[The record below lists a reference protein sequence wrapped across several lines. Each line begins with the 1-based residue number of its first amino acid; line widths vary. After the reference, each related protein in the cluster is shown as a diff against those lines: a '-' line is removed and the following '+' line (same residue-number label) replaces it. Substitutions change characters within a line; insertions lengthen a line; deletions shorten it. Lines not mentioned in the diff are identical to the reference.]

1 MNSKSM
7 SSNQQVVSGRLRH
20 LMSSSSFM
28 DMKLAGHLAGHTHGP
43 SCSTG
48 CGHAQDYDPDD
59 AKYTAENYQDGD
71 IGE

>member
-28 DMKLAGHLAGHTHGP
+28 DMKLAHHLAGHTHGP
-43 SCSTG
+43 SCATG
-48 CGHAQDYDPDD
+48 CGHDNDD
-59 AKYTAENYQDGD
+59 AEYIDENYQDGD